1 MRLGPGLLVTAAFI
15 GPGTITTAS
24 VAGANFGFKLIWTL
38 LFSVIATILLQS
50 MAARLGVAT
59 GQDLAQALRAN
70 IQTPLFKL
78 LAIFLVISA
87 IGVGSAAYEAGNLSG
102 ASMGLIGIFPN
113 VNPQIWTPLIAF
125 LSAGLLYSGKHKVVE
140 NALIVL
146 VILMSLVF
154 ISTLIMASPSL
165 GDILSGFTPS
175 LPEGSITTVL
185 ALVGTTIVPYNLF
198 LHSGVLAAKHDSKSD
213 LQKVIKQTNV
223 DTGLSITLG
232 GVITLAIL
240 STASVAFYGTNAGQI
255 SAANMAVQLEPLLG
269 DAAHYFFAIGLFAA
283 GLTSAITAPLA
294 GAYAVCGMLGWSNDM
309 ASTRFKSVAII
320 ILLFGAA
327 VASLGLD
334 PVAVIIFAQ
343 AANGL
348 LLPVITIYL
357 VWLVNQKSVMGQFT
371 NSIFLNLITLPV
383 LILIFGLS
391 SYKLIGLIFN

>member
-24 VAGANFGFKLIWTL
+24 VAGANFGFALIWTL

-59 GQDLAQALRAN
+59 GQDLAQALRAH
-70 IQTPLFKL
+70 IETPLFKS

-102 ASMGLIGIFPN
+102 ASMGLIEIFPQ
-113 VNPQIWTPLIAF
+113 VNAQLWTPLIAF
-125 LSAGLLYSGKHKVVE
+125 LSAILLYSGKHKVVE
-140 NALIVL
+140 NALILL

-154 ISTLIMASPSL
+154 ISTLVMAAPSL
-165 GDILSGFTPS
+165 SDVLAGFIPS
-175 LPEGSITTVL
+175 MPEGSVTTVL

-198 LHSGVLAAKHDSKSD
+198 LHSGVLAARHDSESD
-213 LQKVIKQTNV
+213 KQTVIKETNI
-223 DTGLSITLG
+223 DTGVSITLG

-240 STASVAFYGTNAGQI
+240 STASVAFYGTDAGQI

-294 GAYAVCGMLGWSNDM
+294 GAYAVCGMLGWSNKMDNV
-309 ASTRFKSVAII
+309 RFKSVAIV

-348 LLPVITIYL
+348 LLPIVTTYL
-357 VWLVNQKSVMGQFT
+357 VWLVNQKAVMGKYT
-371 NSIFLNLITLPV
+371 NSVLVNLLTLPV
-383 LILIFGLS
+383 LVLIFGLS
-391 SYKLIGLIFN
+391 GYKLFSLIF

>member
-24 VAGANFGFKLIWTL
+24 VAGANFGFALIWTL

-70 IQTPLFKL
+70 IQTPLFKS

-165 GDILSGFTPS
+165 ADILSGFTPS

-223 DTGLSITLG
+223 DSGLSITLG

-240 STASVAFYGTNAGQI
+240 STASVAFFGTNAGQI

-357 VWLVNQKSVMGQFT
+357 VWLVNQKSVMGKFT
-371 NSIFLNLITLPV
+371 NSFILNLVTLPV
-383 LILIFGLS
+383 LMLIFGLS
-391 SYKLIGLIFN
+391 SYKLIGLFF

>member
-24 VAGANFGFKLIWTL
+24 VAGANFGFALIWTL

-70 IQTPLFKL
+70 IQTPLFKS

-223 DTGLSITLG
+223 DSGLSITLG

-240 STASVAFYGTNAGQI
+240 STASVAFFGTNAGQI

-357 VWLVNQKSVMGQFT
+357 VWLVNQKSVMGKFT
-371 NSIFLNLITLPV
+371 NSFILNLVTLPV
-383 LILIFGLS
+383 LMLIFGLS
-391 SYKLIGLIFN
+391 SYKLIGLFF

>member
-24 VAGANFGFKLIWTL
+24 VAGANFGFALIWTL

-59 GQDLAQALRAN
+59 GQDLAQALRGN

-102 ASMGLIGIFPN
+102 ASMGLVGIFPN

-125 LSAGLLYSGKHKVVE
+125 FSAVLLYSGKHKVIE

-165 GDILSGFTPS
+165 ADILSGFMPS

-240 STASVAFYGTNAGQI
+240 STASVAFYGTEAGQI

-294 GAYAVCGMLGWSNDM
+294 GAYAVCGMLGWSNNM
-309 ASTRFKSVAII
+309 ASTRFKSVGII
-320 ILLFGAA
+320 ILLFGAG

-371 NSIFLNLITLPV
+371 NSIFINLITLPV

>member
-24 VAGANFGFKLIWTL
+24 VAGANFGFALIWTL

-59 GQDLAQALRAN
+59 GQDLAQALRAH
-70 IQTPLFKL
+70 IETPLFKS

-102 ASMGLIGIFPN
+102 ASMGLIEIFPQ
-113 VNPQIWTPLIAF
+113 VNAQLWTPLIAF
-125 LSAGLLYSGKHKVVE
+125 LSAVLLYSGKHKVVE
-140 NALIVL
+140 NALILL

-154 ISTLIMASPSL
+154 ISTLVMAAPSL
-165 GDILSGFTPS
+165 SDILAGFVPS
-175 LPEGSITTVL
+175 MPEGSVTTVL

-198 LHSGVLAAKHDSKSD
+198 LHSGVLAARHDSKSD
-213 LQKVIKQTNV
+213 KQKVIKETNI
-223 DTGLSITLG
+223 DTGVSITLG

-240 STASVAFYGTNAGQI
+240 STASVAFYGTDAGQI

-294 GAYAVCGMLGWSNDM
+294 GAYAVCGMLGWSNKMDN
-309 ASTRFKSVAII
+309 TRFKSVAIV

-348 LLPVITIYL
+348 LLPIVTAYL
-357 VWLVNQKSVMGQFT
+357 VWLVNQRSVMGKYT
-371 NSIFLNLITLPV
+371 NSVLVNLLTLPV
-383 LILIFGLS
+383 LVLIFGLS
-391 SYKLIGLIFN
+391 GYKLFSLIF

>member
-24 VAGANFGFKLIWTL
+24 VAGANFGFALIWTL

-59 GQDLAQALRAN
+59 GQDLAQALRAH
-70 IQTPLFKL
+70 IETPLFKS

-102 ASMGLIGIFPN
+102 ASMGLIEIFPH
-113 VNPQIWTPLIAF
+113 VNAQLWTPLIAF
-125 LSAGLLYSGKHKVVE
+125 LSAVLLYSGKHKVVE
-140 NALIVL
+140 NALILL

-154 ISTLIMASPSL
+154 ISTLVMAAPSL
-165 GDILSGFTPS
+165 SDVLAGFIPS
-175 LPEGSITTVL
+175 MPEGSITTVL

-198 LHSGVLAAKHDSKSD
+198 LHSGVLAARHDSKSD
-213 LQKVIKQTNV
+213 KQKVIKQTNV
-223 DTGLSITLG
+223 DTGVSITLG

-240 STASVAFYGTNAGQI
+240 STASVAFYGTDAGQI

-294 GAYAVCGMLGWSNDM
+294 GAYAVCGMLGWSNKMDN
-309 ASTRFKSVAII
+309 TRFKSVAII

-348 LLPVITIYL
+348 LLPIVTTYL
-357 VWLVNQKSVMGQFT
+357 VWLVNQKSVMGKYT
-371 NSIFLNLITLPV
+371 NSLLVNLLTLPV
-383 LILIFGLS
+383 LMLIFGLS
-391 SYKLIGLIFN
+391 GYKLFSLIF

>member
-24 VAGANFGFKLIWTL
+24 VAGANFGFALIWTL

-59 GQDLAQALRAN
+59 GQDLAQALRAH
-70 IQTPLFKL
+70 IETPLFKS

-102 ASMGLIGIFPN
+102 ASMGLIEIFPH
-113 VNPQIWTPLIAF
+113 VNAQLWTPLIAF
-125 LSAGLLYSGKHKVVE
+125 LSAVLLYSGKHKVVE
-140 NALIVL
+140 NALILL

-154 ISTLIMASPSL
+154 ISTLVMAAPSL
-165 GDILSGFTPS
+165 SDVLAGFIPS
-175 LPEGSITTVL
+175 MPEGSITTVL

-198 LHSGVLAAKHDSKSD
+198 LHSGVLAARHDSKSD
-213 LQKVIKQTNV
+213 KQKVIKQTNV
-223 DTGLSITLG
+223 DTGVSITLG

-240 STASVAFYGTNAGQI
+240 STASMAFYGTDAGQI

-294 GAYAVCGMLGWSNDM
+294 GAYAVCGMLGWSNKMDN
-309 ASTRFKSVAII
+309 TRFKSVAIV

-348 LLPVITIYL
+348 LLPIVTTYL
-357 VWLVNQKSVMGQFT
+357 VWLVNQKTVMGKYT
-371 NSIFLNLITLPV
+371 NSMLVNLLTLPV
-383 LILIFGLS
+383 LVLIFGLS
-391 SYKLIGLIFN
+391 GYKLFSLIF

>member
-24 VAGANFGFKLIWTL
+24 VAGANFGFALIWTL

-70 IQTPLFKL
+70 IQTPLFKS

-213 LQKVIKQTNV
+213 LQNVIKQTNV

-269 DAAHYFFAIGLFAA
+269 DAAHYFFAIGLVAA

-357 VWLVNQKSVMGQFT
+357 VWLVNQKSVMGKFT
-371 NSIFLNLITLPV
+371 NSFILNLVTLPV
-383 LILIFGLS
+383 LMLIFGLS
-391 SYKLIGLIFN
+391 SYKLIGLIF

>member
-24 VAGANFGFKLIWTL
+24 VAGANFGFALIWTL

-70 IQTPLFKL
+70 IQTPLFKS

-165 GDILSGFTPS
+165 ADILSGFTPS

-269 DAAHYFFAIGLFAA
+269 DGAHYFFAIGLFAA

-357 VWLVNQKSVMGQFT
+357 VWLVNQKSVMGKFT
-371 NSIFLNLITLPV
+371 NSFILNLVTLPV
-383 LILIFGLS
+383 LMLIFGLS
-391 SYKLIGLIFN
+391 SYKLIGLIF

>member
-24 VAGANFGFKLIWTL
+24 VAGANFGFALIWTL

-59 GQDLAQALRAN
+59 GQDLAQALRAH
-70 IQTPLFKL
+70 IETPLFKS

-102 ASMGLIGIFPN
+102 ASMGLIEIFPQ
-113 VNPQIWTPLIAF
+113 VNAQLWTPLIAF
-125 LSAGLLYSGKHKVVE
+125 LSAILLYSGKHKVVE
-140 NALIVL
+140 NALILL

-154 ISTLIMASPSL
+154 ISTLVMAAPSL
-165 GDILSGFTPS
+165 SDVLAGFIPS
-175 LPEGSITTVL
+175 MPEGSVTTVL

-198 LHSGVLAAKHDSKSD
+198 LHSGVLAARHDSESD
-213 LQKVIKQTNV
+213 KQKVIKETNI
-223 DTGLSITLG
+223 DTGVSITLG

-240 STASVAFYGTNAGQI
+240 STASVAFYGTDAGQI

-294 GAYAVCGMLGWSNDM
+294 GAYAVCGMLGWSNKMDNV
-309 ASTRFKSVAII
+309 RFKSVAIV

-334 PVAVIIFAQ
+334 PVSVIIFAQ

-348 LLPVITIYL
+348 LLPIVTTYL
-357 VWLVNQKSVMGQFT
+357 VWLVNQKAVMGKYT
-371 NSIFLNLITLPV
+371 NSVLVNLLTLPV
-383 LILIFGLS
+383 LVLIFGLS
-391 SYKLIGLIFN
+391 SYKLFSLIF

>member
-24 VAGANFGFKLIWTL
+24 VAGANFGFALIWTL

-70 IQTPLFKL
+70 IQTPLFKS

-165 GDILSGFTPS
+165 ADILSGFMPS

-240 STASVAFYGTNAGQI
+240 STASVAFYGTEAGQI

-294 GAYAVCGMLGWSNDM
+294 GAYAVCGMLGWSNNM
-309 ASTRFKSVAII
+309 ASTRFKSVGII
-320 ILLFGAA
+320 ILLFGAG

-371 NSIFLNLITLPV
+371 NSIFINLITLPV

>member
-24 VAGANFGFKLIWTL
+24 VAGANFGFALIWTL

-59 GQDLAQALRAN
+59 GQDLAQALRAH
-70 IQTPLFKL
+70 IETPLFKS

-102 ASMGLIGIFPN
+102 ASMGLIEIFPH
-113 VNPQIWTPLIAF
+113 VNAQLWTPLIAF
-125 LSAGLLYSGKHKVVE
+125 LSAVLLYSGKHKVVE
-140 NALIVL
+140 NALILL

-154 ISTLIMASPSL
+154 ISTLVMAAPSL
-165 GDILSGFTPS
+165 SDVLAGFIPS
-175 LPEGSITTVL
+175 MPEGSITTVL

-198 LHSGVLAAKHDSKSD
+198 LHSGVLAARHDSKSD
-213 LQKVIKQTNV
+213 KQKVIKETNI
-223 DTGLSITLG
+223 DTGVSITLG

-240 STASVAFYGTNAGQI
+240 STASVAFYGTDAGQI

-294 GAYAVCGMLGWSNDM
+294 GAYAVCGMLGWSNKMDN
-309 ASTRFKSVAII
+309 TRFKSVAIV

-348 LLPVITIYL
+348 LLPIVTTYL
-357 VWLVNQKSVMGQFT
+357 VWLVNQKTVMGKYT
-371 NSIFLNLITLPV
+371 NSLLVNLFTLPV
-383 LILIFGLS
+383 LVLIFGLS
-391 SYKLIGLIFN
+391 GYKLFSLIF

>member
-24 VAGANFGFKLIWTL
+24 VAGANFGFALIWTL

-59 GQDLAQALRAN
+59 GQDLAQALRAH
-70 IQTPLFKL
+70 IETPLFKS

-102 ASMGLIGIFPN
+102 ASMGLIEIFPQ
-113 VNPQIWTPLIAF
+113 VNAQLWTPLIAF
-125 LSAGLLYSGKHKVVE
+125 LSAVLLYSGKHKVVE
-140 NALIVL
+140 NALILL

-154 ISTLIMASPSL
+154 ISTLVMAAPSL
-165 GDILSGFTPS
+165 SDVLAGFIPS
-175 LPEGSITTVL
+175 MPEGSVTTVL

-198 LHSGVLAAKHDSKSD
+198 LHSGVLAARHDSESD
-213 LQKVIKQTNV
+213 KQKVIKETNI
-223 DTGLSITLG
+223 DTGVSITLG

-240 STASVAFYGTNAGQI
+240 STASVAFYGTDAGQI

-294 GAYAVCGMLGWSNDM
+294 GAYAVCGMLGWSNKMDN
-309 ASTRFKSVAII
+309 TRFKSVAIV

-348 LLPVITIYL
+348 LLPIVTTYL
-357 VWLVNQKSVMGQFT
+357 VWLVNQKTVMGKYT
-371 NSIFLNLITLPV
+371 NSLLVNLFTLPV
-383 LILIFGLS
+383 LVLIFGLS
-391 SYKLIGLIFN
+391 GYKLFSLIF

>member
-24 VAGANFGFKLIWTL
+24 VAGANFGFALIWTL

-59 GQDLAQALRAN
+59 GKDLAQALRAN
-70 IQTPLFKL
+70 IQTPLFKS

-198 LHSGVLAAKHDSKSD
+198 LHSGVLAAKYDSKSD

-357 VWLVNQKSVMGQFT
+357 VWLVNQKSVMGKFT
-371 NSIFLNLITLPV
+371 NSFILNLVTIPV
-383 LILIFGLS
+383 LMLIFGLS
-391 SYKLIGLIFN
+391 SYKLIGLIF

>member
-1 MRLGPGLLVTAAFI
+1 
-15 GPGTITTAS
+15 
-24 VAGANFGFKLIWTL
+24 
-38 LFSVIATILLQS
+38 
-50 MAARLGVAT
+50 
-59 GQDLAQALRAN
+59 
-70 IQTPLFKL
+70 
-78 LAIFLVISA
+78 
-87 IGVGSAAYEAGNLSG
+87 
-102 ASMGLIGIFPN
+102 
-113 VNPQIWTPLIAF
+113 
-125 LSAGLLYSGKHKVVE
+125 
-140 NALIVL
+140 
-146 VILMSLVF
+146 MSLVF
-154 ISTLIMASPSL
+154 ISTLIMAAPSL
-165 GDILSGFTPS
+165 NDVFSGFMPS

-240 STASVAFYGTNAGQI
+240 STASVAFYGTEAGQI

-294 GAYAVCGMLGWSNDM
+294 GAYAVCGMLGWSNNM
-309 ASTRFKSVAII
+309 ASTHFKSVAII
-320 ILLFGAA
+320 ILLFGAG

-391 SYKLIGLIFN
+391 SYKLISLIFN

>member
-24 VAGANFGFKLIWTL
+24 IAGANFGFALIWTL

-70 IQTPLFKL
+70 IQTPLFKT
-78 LAIFLVISA
+78 LAAFLVISA
-87 IGVGSAAYEAGNLSG
+87 IGIGSAAYEAGNLSG
-102 ASMGLIGIFPN
+102 ASMGLIEIFPHAN
-113 VNPQIWTPLIAF
+113 AQIWTPLIAF
-125 LSAGLLYSGKHKVVE
+125 FSAVLLYSGKYKVVE
-140 NALIVL
+140 NALILL

-154 ISTLIMASPSL
+154 ISTLVMAAPALNEVLAGFVPS
-165 GDILSGFTPS
+165 I
-175 LPEGSITTVL
+175 PEGSITTVL

-198 LHSGVLAAKHDSKSD
+198 LHSGVLAARHDPNSD
-213 LQKVIKQTNV
+213 KRNVIKQTNL
-223 DTGLSITLG
+223 DTGVSIALG

-240 STASVAFYGTNAGQI
+240 STASVAFYNTDAGKI

-294 GAYAVCGMLGWSNDM
+294 GAYAVCGMLGWSNSM
-309 ASTRFKSVAII
+309 SNIRFKSVAIV

-348 LLPVITIYL
+348 LLPIVTTYL
-357 VWLVNQKSVMGQFT
+357 IWLANQKTVMGTYT
-371 NSIFLNLITLPV
+371 NSALLNLIMLPV
-383 LILIFGLS
+383 LALIFGLS
-391 SYKLIGLIFN
+391 GYKLISLIF

>member
-24 VAGANFGFKLIWTL
+24 VAGANFGFALIWTL

-59 GQDLAQALRAN
+59 GQDLAQALRAH
-70 IQTPLFKL
+70 IETPLFKS

-102 ASMGLIGIFPN
+102 ASMGLIEIFPH
-113 VNPQIWTPLIAF
+113 VNAQLWTPLIAF
-125 LSAGLLYSGKHKVVE
+125 LSAVLLYSGKHKVVE
-140 NALIVL
+140 NALILL

-154 ISTLIMASPSL
+154 ISTLVMAAPSL
-165 GDILSGFTPS
+165 SDVLAGFIPS
-175 LPEGSITTVL
+175 MPEGSITTVL

-198 LHSGVLAAKHDSKSD
+198 LHSGVLAARHDSKSD
-213 LQKVIKQTNV
+213 KQKVIKQTNV
-223 DTGLSITLG
+223 DTGVSITLG

-240 STASVAFYGTNAGQI
+240 STASVAFYGTDAGQI

-294 GAYAVCGMLGWSNDM
+294 GAYAVCGMLGWSNKMDN
-309 ASTRFKSVAII
+309 TRFKSVAIV

-348 LLPVITIYL
+348 LLPIVTTYL
-357 VWLVNQKSVMGQFT
+357 VWLVNQKTVMGKYT
-371 NSIFLNLITLPV
+371 NSMLVNLLTLPV
-383 LILIFGLS
+383 LVLIFGLS
-391 SYKLIGLIFN
+391 SYKLFSLIF

>member
-24 VAGANFGFKLIWTL
+24 VAGANFGFALIWTL

-59 GQDLAQALRAN
+59 GQDLAQALRAH
-70 IQTPLFKL
+70 IETPLFKS

-102 ASMGLIGIFPN
+102 ASMGLIEIFPQ
-113 VNPQIWTPLIAF
+113 VNAQLWTPLIAF
-125 LSAGLLYSGKHKVVE
+125 LSAILLYSGKHKVVE
-140 NALIVL
+140 NALILL

-154 ISTLIMASPSL
+154 ISTLVMAAPSL
-165 GDILSGFTPS
+165 SDVLAGFIPS
-175 LPEGSITTVL
+175 MPEGSVTTVL

-198 LHSGVLAAKHDSKSD
+198 LHSGVLAARHDSESD
-213 LQKVIKQTNV
+213 KQKVIKETNI
-223 DTGLSITLG
+223 DTGVSITLG

-240 STASVAFYGTNAGQI
+240 STASVAFYGTDAGQI

-294 GAYAVCGMLGWSNDM
+294 GAYAVCGMLGWSNKMDN
-309 ASTRFKSVAII
+309 TRFKSVAIV

-348 LLPVITIYL
+348 LLPIVTTYL
-357 VWLVNQKSVMGQFT
+357 VWLVNQKAVMGKYT
-371 NSIFLNLITLPV
+371 NSVLVNLLTLPV
-383 LILIFGLS
+383 LVLIFGLS
-391 SYKLIGLIFN
+391 SYKLFSLIF

>member
-24 VAGANFGFKLIWTL
+24 VAGANFGFALIWTL

-59 GQDLAQALRAN
+59 GQDLAQALRAH
-70 IQTPLFKL
+70 IETPLFKS

-102 ASMGLIGIFPN
+102 ASMGLIEIFPH
-113 VNPQIWTPLIAF
+113 VNAQLWTPLIAF
-125 LSAGLLYSGKHKVVE
+125 LSAVLLYSGKHKVVE
-140 NALIVL
+140 NALILL

-154 ISTLIMASPSL
+154 ISTLVMAAPSL
-165 GDILSGFTPS
+165 SDVLAGFIPS
-175 LPEGSITTVL
+175 MPEGSITTVL

-198 LHSGVLAAKHDSKSD
+198 LHSGVLAARHDSKSD
-213 LQKVIKQTNV
+213 KQKVIKETNI
-223 DTGLSITLG
+223 DTGVSITLG

-240 STASVAFYGTNAGQI
+240 STASVAFYGTDAGQI

-283 GLTSAITAPLA
+283 GLTSEITAPLA
-294 GAYAVCGMLGWSNDM
+294 GAYAVCGMLGWSNKMDN
-309 ASTRFKSVAII
+309 TRFKSVAIV

-348 LLPVITIYL
+348 LLPIVTTYL
-357 VWLVNQKSVMGQFT
+357 VWLVNQKTVMGKYT
-371 NSIFLNLITLPV
+371 NSLLVNLFTLPV
-383 LILIFGLS
+383 LVLIFGLS
-391 SYKLIGLIFN
+391 GYKLFSLIF

>member
-1 MRLGPGLLVTAAFI
+1 MRFGPGLLVTAAFI

-24 VAGANFGFKLIWTL
+24 VAGANFGFALIWTL

-59 GQDLAQALRAN
+59 GQDLAQALRAH
-70 IQTPLFKL
+70 IKTPYLKA
-78 LAIFLVISA
+78 LASFLVISA

-102 ASMGLIGIFPN
+102 ASMGLAGIFPG
-113 VNPQIWTPLIAF
+113 VSAQIWTPLIAVC
-125 LSAGLLYSGKHKVVE
+125 SAILLYSGKHKVVE
-140 NALIVL
+140 NALILL

-154 ISTLIMASPSL
+154 ISTLIMAAPPMAKVFAGFIPTMPS
-165 GDILSGFTPS
+165 
-175 LPEGSITTVL
+175 GSITTVL
-185 ALVGTTIVPYNLF
+185 ALIGTTIVPYNLF
-198 LHSGVLAAKHDSKSD
+198 LHSGVLAAQDHSKSD
-213 LQKVIKQTNV
+213 KDTVIKQTNL

-240 STASVAFYGTNAGQI
+240 STASVAFYGTDAGKI

-269 DAAHYFFAIGLFAA
+269 EAAHYFFAIGLFAA

-294 GAYAVCGMLGWSNDM
+294 GAYAVCGMLGWSSEMSN
-309 ASTRFKSVAII
+309 TRFKTVAIT
-320 ILLFGAA
+320 ILAFGAF

-348 LLPVITIYL
+348 LLPIITAYL
-357 VWLVNQKSVMGQFT
+357 VWLVNQKSVMGKYT
-371 NSIFLNLITLPV
+371 NSTLLNVVILPV
-383 LILIFGLS
+383 LLLIFSLS
-391 SYKLIGLIFN
+391 CYKLSGLIF

>member
-24 VAGANFGFKLIWTL
+24 VAGANFGFALIWTL

-59 GQDLAQALRAN
+59 GQDLAQALRAH
-70 IQTPLFKL
+70 IETPLFKS
-78 LAIFLVISA
+78 LAVFLVISA

-102 ASMGLIGIFPN
+102 ASMGLIEIFPH
-113 VNPQIWTPLIAF
+113 VNAQLWTPLIAV
-125 LSAGLLYSGKHKVVE
+125 LSAALLYSGKHKVVE
-140 NALIVL
+140 NALILL

-154 ISTLIMASPSL
+154 ISTLVMAAPALSEVLAGFIPSM
-165 GDILSGFTPS
+165 
-175 LPEGSITTVL
+175 PEGSVTTVL

-198 LHSGVLAAKHDSKSD
+198 LHSGVLAARHDSQSD
-213 LQKVIKQTNV
+213 KQKVIKETNI
-223 DTGLSITLG
+223 DTGVSITLG

-240 STASVAFYGTNAGQI
+240 STASVAFYGTDAGQI

-294 GAYAVCGMLGWSNDM
+294 GAYAVCGMLGWSNKMDNP
-309 ASTRFKSVAII
+309 RFKSVAIV

-348 LLPVITIYL
+348 LLPIVTTYL
-357 VWLVNQKSVMGQFT
+357 VWLVNQKAVMGNYT
-371 NSIFLNLITLPV
+371 NSLLVNLLTLPV
-383 LILIFGLS
+383 LVLIFGLS
-391 SYKLIGLIFN
+391 GYKLISLIF

>member
-24 VAGANFGFKLIWTL
+24 VAGANFGFALIWTL

-59 GQDLAQALRAN
+59 GQDLAQALRAH
-70 IQTPLFKL
+70 IETPLFKS

-102 ASMGLIGIFPN
+102 ASMGLIEIFPQ
-113 VNPQIWTPLIAF
+113 VNAQLWTPLIAF
-125 LSAGLLYSGKHKVVE
+125 LSAILLYSGKHKVVE
-140 NALIVL
+140 NALILL

-154 ISTLIMASPSL
+154 ISTLVMAAPSL
-165 GDILSGFTPS
+165 SDVLAGFIPS
-175 LPEGSITTVL
+175 MPEGSITTVL

-198 LHSGVLAAKHDSKSD
+198 LHSGVLAARHDSKSD
-213 LQKVIKQTNV
+213 KQKVIKQTNV
-223 DTGLSITLG
+223 DTGVSITLG

-240 STASVAFYGTNAGQI
+240 STASVAFYGTDAGQI

-294 GAYAVCGMLGWSNDM
+294 GAYAVCGMLGWSNKMDN
-309 ASTRFKSVAII
+309 TRFKSVAIV

-348 LLPVITIYL
+348 LLPIVTTYL
-357 VWLVNQKSVMGQFT
+357 VWLVNQKSVMGKYT
-371 NSIFLNLITLPV
+371 NSMLVNLLTLPV
-383 LILIFGLS
+383 LVLIFGLS
-391 SYKLIGLIFN
+391 GYKLFSLIF

>member
-24 VAGANFGFKLIWTL
+24 VAGANFGFALIWTL

-59 GQDLAQALRAN
+59 GQDLAQALRAH
-70 IQTPLFKL
+70 IETPLFKS

-102 ASMGLIGIFPN
+102 ASMGLIEIFPH
-113 VNPQIWTPLIAF
+113 VNAQLWTPLIAF
-125 LSAGLLYSGKHKVVE
+125 LSAVLLYSGKHKVVE
-140 NALIVL
+140 NALILL

-154 ISTLIMASPSL
+154 ISTLVMAAPSL
-165 GDILSGFTPS
+165 SDVLAGFIPS
-175 LPEGSITTVL
+175 MPEGSITTVL

-198 LHSGVLAAKHDSKSD
+198 LHSGVLAARHDSKSD
-213 LQKVIKQTNV
+213 KQKVIKQTNV
-223 DTGLSITLG
+223 DTGVSITLG

-240 STASVAFYGTNAGQI
+240 STASVAFYGTDAGQI

-294 GAYAVCGMLGWSNDM
+294 GAYAVCGMLGWSNKMDN
-309 ASTRFKSVAII
+309 TRFKSVAII

-348 LLPVITIYL
+348 LLPIVTTYL
-357 VWLVNQKSVMGQFT
+357 VWLVNQKTVMGKYT
-371 NSIFLNLITLPV
+371 NSMLVNLVTLPV
-383 LILIFGLS
+383 LVLIFGLS
-391 SYKLIGLIFN
+391 GYKLFSLIF

>member
-24 VAGANFGFKLIWTL
+24 VAGANFGFALIWTL

-70 IQTPLFKL
+70 IQSPLFKS

-165 GDILSGFTPS
+165 ADILSGFTPS

-198 LHSGVLAAKHDSKSD
+198 LHSGVLAAKYDSKSD

-357 VWLVNQKSVMGQFT
+357 VWLVNQKSVMGKFT
-371 NSIFLNLITLPV
+371 NSFILNLVTLPV
-383 LILIFGLS
+383 LMLIFGLS
-391 SYKLIGLIFN
+391 SYKLIGLIF

>member
-24 VAGANFGFKLIWTL
+24 VAGANFGFALIWTL

-70 IQTPLFKL
+70 IQTPLFKS

-269 DAAHYFFAIGLFAA
+269 DAAHYFFVIGLFAA

-357 VWLVNQKSVMGQFT
+357 VWLVNQKSVMGKFT
-371 NSIFLNLITLPV
+371 NSFILNLVTLPV
-383 LILIFGLS
+383 LMLIFGLS
-391 SYKLIGLIFN
+391 SYKLIGLIF

>member
-24 VAGANFGFKLIWTL
+24 VAGANFGFALIWTL

-59 GQDLAQALRAN
+59 GQDLAQALRAH
-70 IQTPLFKL
+70 IETPLFKS

-102 ASMGLIGIFPN
+102 ASMGLIEIFPQ
-113 VNPQIWTPLIAF
+113 VNAQLWTPLIAF
-125 LSAGLLYSGKHKVVE
+125 LSAILLYSGKHKVVE
-140 NALIVL
+140 NALILL

-154 ISTLIMASPSL
+154 ISTLVMAAPSL
-165 GDILSGFTPS
+165 SDVLAGFIPS
-175 LPEGSITTVL
+175 MPEGSVTTVL

-198 LHSGVLAAKHDSKSD
+198 LHSGVLAARHDSESD
-213 LQKVIKQTNV
+213 KQKVIKETNI
-223 DTGLSITLG
+223 DTGVSITLG

-240 STASVAFYGTNAGQI
+240 STASVAFYGTDAGQI

-294 GAYAVCGMLGWSNDM
+294 GAYAVCGMLGWSNKMDNI
-309 ASTRFKSVAII
+309 RFKSVAIV

-334 PVAVIIFAQ
+334 PVSVIIFAQ

-348 LLPVITIYL
+348 LLPIVTTYL
-357 VWLVNQKSVMGQFT
+357 VWLVNQKAVMGKYT
-371 NSIFLNLITLPV
+371 NSVLVNLLTLPV
-383 LILIFGLS
+383 LVLIFGLS
-391 SYKLIGLIFN
+391 SYKLFSLIF

>member
-24 VAGANFGFKLIWTL
+24 VAGANFGFALIWTL

-59 GQDLAQALRAN
+59 GKDLAQALRAN
-70 IQTPLFKL
+70 IQTPLFKS

-198 LHSGVLAAKHDSKSD
+198 LHSGVLAAKYDSKSD

-357 VWLVNQKSVMGQFT
+357 VWLVNQKSVMGKFT
-371 NSIFLNLITLPV
+371 NSFILNLVTLPV
-383 LILIFGLS
+383 LMLIFGLS
-391 SYKLIGLIFN
+391 SYKLIGLIF